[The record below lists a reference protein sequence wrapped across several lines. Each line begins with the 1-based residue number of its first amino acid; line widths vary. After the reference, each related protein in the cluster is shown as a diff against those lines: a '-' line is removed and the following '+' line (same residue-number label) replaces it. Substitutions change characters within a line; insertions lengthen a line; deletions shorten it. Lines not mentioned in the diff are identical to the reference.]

1 MRRVPLYLWVISRE
15 RGIKHDDEDETIT
28 EWTWIHEIPEYV
40 VFVEATSWTWND
52 RLEYATN
59 HICEQ
64 LEEEGGDIDDLRSEL
79 L

>member
-1 MRRVPLYLWVISRE
+1 VSGEV
-15 RGIKHDDEDETIT
+15 KHDEDDETIT
-28 EWTWIHEIPEYV
+28 EWTGIHEIPEYV

-64 LEEEGGDIDDLRSEL
+64 LNEEGGDTYDLRSEL